1 MTEAFLFLRLMLTKG
16 GGGGNGKGGEGDVEG
31 RQGGVED
38 AGGGG
43 GDGGG
48 GDCGGREQGGAGAGG
63 VIVKFG
69 RSSIVVFR
77 LPEFKPLILYLLS
90 SIYHQLNVFHN
101 LESNISFSIELLW
114 NKCWRKN
121 KPASPHQGGGR
132 GGGGVGYGGQ
142 DR

>member
-1 MTEAFLFLRLMLTKG
+1 MFDSWNFKRSGFGHHSLSEANQLTQDVTEAFLCLRLMLTKG
-16 GGGGNGKGGEGDVEG
+16 GGGGNGKGGEGDGEG

-48 GDCGGREQGGAGAGG
+48 GDWGGREQGGTGAGG

-77 LPEFKPLILYLLS
+77 LPEFKPLI
-90 SIYHQLNVFHN
+90 
-101 LESNISFSIELLW
+101 
-114 NKCWRKN
+114 
-121 KPASPHQGGGR
+121 
-132 GGGGVGYGGQ
+132 
-142 DR
+142 